1 MTREEKISKL
11 KHHRCYSKFM
21 ANVKDGERVNKNLD
35 HIMSFSSFICFAFD
49 WAESNE
55 GFTYWQKISRL

>member
-21 ANVKDGERVNKNLD
+21 ANVEDSERVNKNLD
-35 HIMSFSSFICFAFD
+35 HIMSFCSFIGFAFD

-55 GFTYWQKISRL
+55 GFNYWQKISRL